1 MQNRLIITI
10 IVSLLAFAVGL
21 GMYFS
26 QSNRNDKNTGNSIA
40 GLLWPN
46 PKQILPFNT
55 IDHTGT
61 QFGLEQLIGQ
71 WSFLFFGYTNC
82 PDVCPIT
89 LSVMNNVHKRLEK
102 QNLELNAQ
110 TIFISVDPDRDTTEQ
125 LKTYVNYFN
134 PEFIGLGGTSE
145 QITSLT
151 RQIGIAYMHGEKTS
165 NGEYSVDHSA
175 SVFLVD
181 PMGRLVA
188 IFSAP
193 QQVDDV
199 LQRFLAIQSF
209 IQDHG

>member
-1 MQNRLIITI
+1 MQNRLIITF
-10 IVSLLAFAVGL
+10 IVSLLAFTVGL

-26 QSNRNDKNTGNSIA
+26 QNNRNDKNTGNTIT

-55 IDHTGT
+55 IDHTGA

-89 LSVMNNVHKRLEK
+89 LSVMNNVHKRLDK
-102 QNLELNAQ
+102 QNLESNAQ

-125 LKTYVNYFN
+125 LKIYVNYFN

-151 RQIGIAYMHGEKTS
+151 RQIGIAYMHGVKTS